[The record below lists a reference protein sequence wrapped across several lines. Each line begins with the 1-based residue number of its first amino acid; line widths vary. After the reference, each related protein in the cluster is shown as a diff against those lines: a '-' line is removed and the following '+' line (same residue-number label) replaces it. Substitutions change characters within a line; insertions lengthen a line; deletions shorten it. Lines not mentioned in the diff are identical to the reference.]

1 MHTSWLLPKLVPIEY
16 PVSDSCS
23 NILTLLFS
31 IYEVS
36 EMKELI
42 LALTGMNQ
50 HQNDEVQV
58 QANGEDDSNA
68 ESLNKLEVD
77 SA

>member
-1 MHTSWLLPKLVPIEY
+1 MHTSFNLAQVNEALKKDNEELKENVKLLT
-16 PVSDSCS
+16 S
-23 NILTLLFS
+23 
-31 IYEVS
+31 EVI
-36 EMKELI
+36 EMKERI

-58 QANGEDDSNA
+58 QANGKDDSDA
-68 ESLNKLEVD
+68 ESLNELEAD